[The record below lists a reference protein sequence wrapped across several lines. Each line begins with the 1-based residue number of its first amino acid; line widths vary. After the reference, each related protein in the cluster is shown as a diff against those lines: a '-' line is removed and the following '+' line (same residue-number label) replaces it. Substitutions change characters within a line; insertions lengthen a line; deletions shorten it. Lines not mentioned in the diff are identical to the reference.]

1 MSAIPARVSES
12 GRLSLPAEFRRAV
25 GLEHGG
31 PVVVELV
38 DREIRIRTLA
48 EVVARAQAM
57 TQALLG
63 DAPDVSSDALIAER
77 RREAASESRAVG

>member
-31 PVVVELV
+31 TVVVELV
-38 DREIRIRTLA
+38 DHEIRISTVP
-48 EVVARAQAM
+48 EVVAQAQAM
-57 TQALLG
+57 TRKLLG
-63 DAPDVSSDALIAER
+63 DAADASSDTLIAER
-77 RREAASESRAVG
+77 RREAAKE